1 MSRDRFADDGS
12 VVSRLAAE
20 LASTEPGY
28 KKPGPA
34 CTVKLVLEQL
44 DPEDARA
51 FEELLRNRGVSASK
65 VAGVLMR
72 HGYRIAA
79 PAVSRHR
86 RGHLNGGC
94 ACHQDPL

>member
-1 MSRDRFADDGS
+1 MSRDRFTDDGS

-28 KKPGPA
+28 KKPGPP

-44 DPEDARA
+44 DPEDRRA

-72 HGYRIAA
+72 NGYRIAA
-79 PAVSRHR
+79 PAVTRHR
-86 RGHLNGGC
+86 RGHANGGC

>member
-1 MSRDRFADDGS
+1 MSRDRFTDDGS

-28 KKPGPA
+28 KRPGPP
-34 CTVKLVLEQL
+34 CTVKLLLESL
-44 DPEDARA
+44 DTEDRRA
-51 FEELLRNRGVSASK
+51 LEELLRNRGVSASK

-72 HGYRIAA
+72 HGFRIAA
-79 PAVSRHR
+79 PAVTRHR
-86 RGHLNGGC
+86 RGHANGGC